1 MGPRVHIFGAVVAM
15 SASLTGMALIV
26 QSAGADEPLA
36 HPITGIFF
44 LVVAFTLLIGL
55 VGLVWD
61 TLGDD
66 SRALHLLW
74 FVVGGSFGC
83 GLVTFYSVGLFFLV
97 AALDWGVVAL
107 LASRRRERPLRQGV
121 LFSLLVACLFIVLLN
136 VMRNVQS
143 S

>member
-15 SASLTGMALIV
+15 AASLTGMALIV
-26 QSAGADEPLA
+26 QSAGADKPLV
-36 HPITGIFF
+36 HPITGVFF
-44 LVVAFTLLIGL
+44 LVVAFTLL
-55 VGLVWD
+55 VGLAGLLWD

-74 FVVGGSFGC
+74 FTVGGSFSC

-121 LFSLLVACLFIVLLN
+121 LFSLVIACLFIALLN
-136 VMRNVQS
+136 VMRNAQS